1 MRIWAGHSLSCAVKY
16 IPSIYD
22 LYQHRFSILRQFRL
36 KRWRKAMSF
45 LIWLFRLHATT
56 TVLHR
61 LLKESGIDKKSD
73 YEWHFWSVSFFWR
86 RKIIQLVREICILK
100 KSINTT
106 SDMHHKRQMTTITA
120 YSGGYACARRRLSES
135 KRLLSRNISNFGENL
150 PYSPL

>member
-1 MRIWAGHSLSCAVKY
+1 MNDTSDLCLSFGGVK
-16 IPSIYD
+16 
-22 LYQHRFSILRQFRL
+22 
-36 KRWRKAMSF
+36 SF
-45 LIWLFRLHATT
+45 N
-56 TVLHR
+56 
-61 LLKESGIDKKSD
+61 
-73 YEWHFWSVSFFWR
+73 WSVKFAF
-86 RKIIQLVREICILK
+86 K